1 MKILT
6 CKFFYF
12 LNVLFILFNSLNLS
26 AHNLANGGCKSHCA
40 KNTNKNKIHYITIP
54 TENEVKTMKESNS
67 CLKKSLCRG

>member
-12 LNVLFILFNSLNLS
+12 LNAFFILFHSLDLS
-26 AHNLANGGCKSHCA
+26 AHNLANGGCKGHCA
-40 KNTNKNKIHYITIP
+40 NNINKNKIHYIIP
-54 TENEVKTMKESNS
+54 TKDDIKSLKESNS